1 MDSSSDNYNIPERIK
16 AVRIKCGMT
25 QNDFAKM
32 LGVTREFV
40 NMCENGLRAV
50 KAKYLHDVCIACGVS
65 ADWILGIENGE
76 YTGLSIEE
84 VTGLTKES
92 IQAIRRM
99 DVKVLGGLNAFLSTL
114 GREDKHEAD

>member
-1 MDSSSDNYNIPERIK
+1 MNFNSDNYNIPDRLK
-16 AVRIKCGMT
+16 AVRVKCGMP
-25 QNDFAKM
+25 QKDFAKM

-50 KAKYLHDVCIACGVS
+50 KGKYLHDVCIACGVS
-65 ADWILGIENGE
+65 ADWILGVGNGE
-76 YTGLSIEE
+76 YAGLSIEE

-99 DVKVLGGLNAFLSTL
+99 DAKTLGGLNTFLPTISGSKT
-114 GREDKHEAD
+114 